1 MLRYIFYRNNDNE
14 NLNHKERKKMK
25 KSLVLIL
32 GVVLV
37 FGLAANSYADWR
49 RYAWT
54 YEYQTMHEGTAEIEY
69 YLTEEQA
76 KTSDS
81 RQSTWKHWLEM
92 EYGFTDHLDVSMYQM
107 FKQSNTAEANTFEY
121 DGFKLRTRYRFLE
134 KNELPV
140 DTLLYLEY
148 IRNDNL
154 EKPNMLEGKLVLAKD
169 IANFNIAYNQIIKQV
184 LESGGETEH
193 EFAAGINYRI
203 MPMSIGIESKG
214 NYTAGKYYAGPT
226 LSWVTDKL
234 WVTVGMLGGLSGKS
248 DDLQTRMLLGIPF

>member
-1 MLRYIFYRNNDNE
+1 
-14 NLNHKERKKMK
+14 MK
-25 KSLVLIL
+25 KYLALIS

-37 FGLAANSYADWR
+37 CALAANSYADWR
-49 RYAWT
+49 RHAWT
-54 YEYQTMHEGTAEIEY
+54 YAYQTMHEGEAEIEY

-81 RQSTWKHWLEM
+81 KQSTWKHWLEL
-92 EYGFTDHLDVSMYQM
+92 EYGLTDHLDVSMYQQ
-107 FKQSNTAEANTFEY
+107 FKQSNTADADKFEY
-121 DGFKLRTRYRFLE
+121 DGFKLRMRYRFLE

-154 EKPNMLEGKLVLAKD
+154 EKPNVLEGKLVLAKD
-169 IANFNIAYNQIIKQV
+169 IGNFNVAYNQIIKQA

-193 EFAAGINYRI
+193 EFAAGINYLI
-203 MPMSIGIESKG
+203 MPMSIGMESKG
-214 NYTAGKYYAGPT
+214 NYTSGKYYAGPT
-226 LSWVTDKL
+226 LSWVRTKL
-234 WVTVGMLGGLSGKS
+234 WVTLGVLGGLNGKS